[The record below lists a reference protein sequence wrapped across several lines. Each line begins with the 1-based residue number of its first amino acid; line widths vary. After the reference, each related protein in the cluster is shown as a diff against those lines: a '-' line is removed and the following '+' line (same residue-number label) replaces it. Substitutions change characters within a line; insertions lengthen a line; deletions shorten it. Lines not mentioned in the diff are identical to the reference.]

1 MASDKTAGLSVAD
14 RQRLEDHIARM
25 TIAGQYKDK
34 HQLAKEILNHVEQA
48 MAGEH
53 GFDSGNEQKFL
64 RGKKFGPQLVESD
77 KTSADSP
84 SSPQYPEVEESENE
98 MRDRMIEE
106 EEGRQDREL
115 HEEVQAAGYQEALDR
130 ALTALEVLAKIGPS
144 EDIRGCASMSA
155 GDLKGFADDHAS
167 GNARHFSAYSSGDS
181 VYCCVLG
188 HVQRTASFEKR
199 ALDANLVTLIGSFV
213 GAVLTK
219 WLGQEYSKRWGNLA
233 KQAEAKAVQAL
244 QSKGVYDL
252 GTLDKYAQENGTSQI
267 GAFMRLAGQS
277 MLLAA
282 AMTTGIAGA
291 KLLSGGAHA
300 PVESQTPNQ
309 SQMRVTDEVDTPV
322 QQQAPP
328 TPELKQQQR
337 QQDQQVMDQ
346 LRQENENS
354 PQREQTFI

>member
-1 MASDKTAGLSVAD
+1 
-14 RQRLEDHIARM
+14 
-25 TIAGQYKDK
+25 
-34 HQLAKEILNHVEQA
+34 

-155 GDLKGFADDHAS
+155 GDLKGFADDYAS

-188 HVQRTASFEKR
+188 HVQRTASIEKR
-199 ALDANLVTLIGSFV
+199 ALDANLATLIGSFV
-213 GAVLTK
+213 GAVLVK
-219 WLGQEYSKRWGNLA
+219 WLGQEYSKRWGSV
-233 KQAEAKAVQAL
+233 AEAAQTKAMQAL
-244 QSKGVYDL
+244 QNKGVYDL
-252 GTLDKYAQENGTSQI
+252 GTLDQYAEENGTSQI

-277 MLLAA
+277 LLLAV

-291 KLLSGGAHA
+291 KLLNGEAKAA
-300 PVESQTPNQ
+300 PVAQNVAPAQ
-309 SQMRVTDEVDTPV
+309 SQMTIT
-322 QQQAPP
+322 
-328 TPELKQQQR
+328 
-337 QQDQQVMDQ
+337 
-346 LRQENENS
+346 
-354 PQREQTFI
+354 